1 MLKYA
6 FAFLLVFNGTVLL
19 AQDYENEYQNIFV
32 WQVKQVNEFIERFN
46 NNDSTL
52 LKKYAGDNVSA
63 NLISRERLILSLFNA
78 EKKDW
83 DKTEV
88 KSFIK
93 SVDDKANPRFLSM
106 YGDKWYASLN
116 CDVNWKGRRENAVLR
131 LKLIRLPSNGY
142 KWIITAVN
150 GKFLNIVAPAGAVN
164 QAGFTMPAAVNKTTS
179 LNPMSHGT
187 DFMDIYQ
194 VNTDKK
200 NIANYFDEMDNLD
213 AATQR
218 FIQEIINSN
227 AQITRVNNITYHFN
241 QIDGWAFDIQQYN
254 RQTRNSGWL
263 ISKLTKTSAN

>member
-1 MLKYA
+1 MLKYV
-6 FAFLLVFNGTVLL
+6 FAFFLIINSTSLL

-52 LKKYAGDNVSA
+52 LKKYTGDNTSVSP
-63 NLISRERLILSLFNA
+63 LSRERLILSLFNA

-88 KSFIK
+88 KSFVKI
-93 SVDDKANPRFLSM
+93 VDDKTNPRFLSL
-106 YGDKWYASLN
+106 YGNKWYASLN
-116 CDVNWKGRRENAVLR
+116 CDINCKGRRENAILN

-142 KWIITAVN
+142 KWIITAVSA
-150 GKFLNIVAPAGAVN
+150 KFLNTAMQAGAIN
-164 QAGFTMPAAVNKTTS
+164 QAMITIPAAVDKTTS

-200 NIANYFDEMDNLD
+200 NIANYFDEVQNLD

-218 FIQEIINSN
+218 FIQESINNN

-263 ISKLTKTSAN
+263 ISKLTKTSTN

>member
-1 MLKYA
+1 MLKYTLV
-6 FAFLLVFNGTVLL
+6 FLLVVSSSRLF

-52 LKKYAGDNVSA
+52 LKKYTGNNAPATS
-63 NLISRERLILSLFNA
+63 LTRERLILGLFNA
-78 EKKDW
+78 ERKDW
-83 DKTEV
+83 DKAEI
-88 KSFIK
+88 KNFIK

-106 YGDKWYASLN
+106 YGDRWHASLN
-116 CDVNWKGRRENAVLR
+116 CDITWKGRRESAVLS

-150 GKFLNIVAPAGAVN
+150 AKFLTALAQAGAAS
-164 QAGFTMPAAVNKTTS
+164 QTGFKIPEAIDKTTS

-194 VNTDKK
+194 VNTDTK
-200 NIANYFDEMDNLD
+200 NIANYFDGGENLD
-213 AATQR
+213 NTTQY
-218 FIQEIINSN
+218 FIQQIINSN
-227 AQITRVNNITYHFN
+227 AQITRVSNITYHFD

-263 ISKLTKTSAN
+263 ISKLTKTSVN